1 LMPGWGVGIIPGGV
15 GAGWSRGRCQ
25 NHSRKSRPAEHEQ
38 DWRQAMRTTRML
50 VLVGGLASIWMTTA
64 GCVSR
69 DEYLREKFGRR
80 KAVERAEALERDLAD
95 ERARANALQAE
106 REDLLRQLD
115 QAKALAETL
124 KSENAR
130 LDAFAKDLQA
140 KMDDMLAKGIGDVKV
155 VEVKLPPELDKAL
168 KEFAAR
174 YPDAVEYDPLRG
186 AVRWKSDLTFA
197 LGSDEVRDTAKASLQ
212 AFAEIVNSAAAQ
224 PFEIV
229 IVGHTDDVRIGPG
242 TAKKHPTNWHLS
254 VHRAVAVLFVLNGS
268 GVDYKRMAAMGY
280 GEFRP
285 RVANPPRGGAEA
297 NRRVEIYLVSRQEHV
312 PGMDTTPVE
321 PGKAEAASAAP
332 KAPAK
337 APVAAEKPPAR
348 ETPPAAAKPAAG
360 RPAAAKPATGTP
372 ASPAAAPKA
381 VEVGSEGGD

>member
-1 LMPGWGVGIIPGGV
+1 
-15 GAGWSRGRCQ
+15 
-25 NHSRKSRPAEHEQ
+25 
-38 DWRQAMRTTRML
+38 MRTMRML
-50 VLVGGLASIWMTTA
+50 VLVGGLASIWVSTT

-106 REDLLRQLD
+106 REELLRQLD

-124 KSENAR
+124 KAENEK
-130 LDAFAKDLQA
+130 LDAFAKQLQA
-140 KMDDMLAKGIGDVKV
+140 QLDDLMRKGIGDVKV
-155 VEVKLPPELDKAL
+155 VEVKLPAELDKAL
-168 KEFAAR
+168 KEFAAK

-197 LGSDEVRDTAKASLQ
+197 LGSDEVRDTAKAPLK
-212 AFAEIVNSAAAQ
+212 AFAEIINSAAAQ

-254 VHRAVAVLFVLNGS
+254 VHRAVAVLFVLNQD
-268 GVDYKRMAAMGY
+268 GVDFKRMSAMGY
-280 GEFRP
+280 GEFKP
-285 RVANPPRGGAEA
+285 RAPNPPRGGNEA

-312 PGMDTTPVE
+312 PGMDTAPVE
-321 PGKAEAASAAP
+321 PGGTDAPLPAS
-332 KAPAK
+332 KAPA
-337 APVAAEKPPAR
+337 VDKPPA
-348 ETPPAAAKPAAG
+348 PARPTAAKPAA
-360 RPAAAKPATGTP
+360 AVKP
-372 ASPAAAPKA
+372 
-381 VEVGSEGGD
+381 EVAD

>member
-1 LMPGWGVGIIPGGV
+1 
-15 GAGWSRGRCQ
+15 
-25 NHSRKSRPAEHEQ
+25 
-38 DWRQAMRTTRML
+38 MRMVRML
-50 VLVGGLASIWMTTA
+50 ALTGGLACLWVTST

-95 ERARANALQAE
+95 ERARSKALEAE
-106 REDLLRQLD
+106 REELLRQLD
-115 QAKALAETL
+115 QKTALAETL
-124 KSENAR
+124 KAENER
-130 LDAFAKDLQA
+130 LDALVKQLQQQLDDL
-140 KMDDMLAKGIGDVKV
+140 LAKGIGDVRV

-168 KEFAAR
+168 KEFAAK
-174 YPDAVEYDPLRG
+174 YPDQVEYDPLRG

-197 LGSDEVRDTAKASLQ
+197 LGSDEVRDTAKASLK
-212 AFAEIVNSAAAQ
+212 AFADIVNTAAAQ

-254 VHRAVAVLFVLNGS
+254 VHRAVAVLFVLSQS

-285 RVANPPRGGAEA
+285 RMPNPPRGGNEV

-312 PGMDTTPVE
+312 PGMDTPAVDPGSGGGQPSAERPPAAMEKPPALAATPAAKRELPPVRSE
-321 PGKAEAASAAP
+321 PTRASHQPAVLP
-332 KAPAK
+332 EPAPAK
-337 APVAAEKPPAR
+337 AEPAAAQP
-348 ETPPAAAKPAAG
+348 PPAA
-360 RPAAAKPATGTP
+360 RPG
-372 ASPAAAPKA
+372 AAAPSGTGT
-381 VEVGSEGGD
+381 E

>member
-1 LMPGWGVGIIPGGV
+1 
-15 GAGWSRGRCQ
+15 
-25 NHSRKSRPAEHEQ
+25 
-38 DWRQAMRTTRML
+38 MRTIRML
-50 VLVGGLASIWMTTA
+50 VLVSGLAGVWMTTA

-95 ERARANALQAE
+95 ERNRANALQAE
-106 REDLLRQLD
+106 REELLRQLD

-124 KSENAR
+124 KAENER
-130 LDAFAKDLQA
+130 LDAFAKGLQEQ
-140 KMDDMLAKGIGDVKV
+140 MDRILAGGVGDVKV

-168 KEFAAR
+168 KEFAAK

-212 AFAEIVNSAAAQ
+212 AFAEIVNGAAAQ

-254 VHRAVAVLFVLNGS
+254 VHRAVAVLFVLNQA
-268 GVDYKRMAAMGY
+268 GVDYKRLAAMGY

-285 RVANPPRGGAEA
+285 RVPNPPRGGAEP
-297 NRRVEIYLVSRQEHV
+297 NRRVEIFLVSRQEHV

-321 PGKAEAASAAP
+321 PGTAATAVPAAKSAGKSA
-332 KAPAK
+332 
-337 APVAAEKPPAR
+337 
-348 ETPPAAAKPAAG
+348 AAAKPAA
-360 RPAAAKPATGTP
+360 T
-372 ASPAAAPKA
+372 
-381 VEVGSEGGD
+381 